1 MFFDC
6 LYLSVAFFIAIYVV
20 QSPVPEFSSPRS
32 FNWENPLFT
41 CYFVYCSFLR
51 CAGLFCLVF
60 SLTQLILMLLAV
72 LPHFQFV
79 QFPAVQMTPGDS
91 SSIGRFSSLVCQ
103 PEPGPGQQE
112 LEVSTWHPSAQE
124 LRCSQ
129 QSISRRFLGVEDGT
143 GLQ

>member
-6 LYLSVAFFIAIYVV
+6 LYLSVAFFIAIDVV

-32 FNWENPLFT
+32 FNWKNPLFT

-60 SLTQLILMLLAV
+60 SLTQIMLTLLAV
-72 LPHFQFV
+72 LTHFQFV
-79 QFPAVQMTPGDS
+79 QFVQMTPGDS

-112 LEVSTWHPSAQE
+112 LEVSTWHPSTQE

-129 QSISRRFLGVEDGT
+129 RTISCQFLGVEDGT
-143 GLQ
+143 ELQ